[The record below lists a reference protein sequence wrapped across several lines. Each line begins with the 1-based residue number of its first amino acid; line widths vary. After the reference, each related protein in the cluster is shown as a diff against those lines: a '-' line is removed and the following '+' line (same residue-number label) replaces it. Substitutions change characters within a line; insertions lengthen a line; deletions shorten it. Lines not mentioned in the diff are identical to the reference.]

1 MNLHDVLN
9 EIMTNYIKE
18 STKES
23 TEKSTKNSFNGNS
36 LAENIRSSYLKCF
49 KENDSKSEKISEKN
63 GFFVKGSAGQGN
75 WAKIPWLGIFNKNMA
90 KGPRQGFY
98 LVYLFSEDMTK
109 VYLSLNQGYTYF
121 KKEYKKDALSYI
133 EIISKYFQKNLLQYY
148 ESRGLKLLTSI
159 KLQSQVSRN
168 TLGRGYQKGNILAIE
183 YEKESLPENEVLLTD
198 LSNMLDIYKKL
209 DSIIK
214 KGIKDDVVVKR
225 IVEKIL
231 KNKEDTVKKQEKYL
245 DNHLIQNN
253 EKLVDSVEGKIQKK
267 ELNLKK
273 VDINKLKI
281 SKVKRT
287 KKNVHQKSKRKKD
300 FITAEIIDSSI
311 GSLGEKIVF
320 EDERRRL
327 KKNKNKVIHVSE
339 NDDSRGYDIESVDDK
354 GNTIYIEVK
363 ATTGPWYTPFYISQN
378 EIDISKK
385 KGKQYILKRLYN
397 ININKSKVDFFEI
410 QGPLEDSK
418 KINLEVVNYIA
429 KLR

>member
-23 TEKSTKNSFNGNS
+23 TEESTKNSFNGNS

-49 KENDSKSEKISEKN
+49 KENDSISEKISEKN

-75 WAKIPWLGIFNKNMA
+75 WAKIPWLGIFDKNMA

-133 EIISKYFQKNLLQYY
+133 EIISKYFQKNLLQYC
-148 ESRGLKLLTSI
+148 ESKELKLLKSI
-159 KLQSQVSRN
+159 KLQSQESRN
-168 TLGRGYQKGNILAIE
+168 TLGRGYQKGNIFAIE
-183 YEKESLPENEVLLTD
+183 YKKGSLPENKVLLTD
-198 LSNMLDIYKKL
+198 LLNMLGIYKKL

-214 KGIKDDVVVKR
+214 KGIKDNVVVKR

-267 ELNLKK
+267 ELKLKK
-273 VDINKLKI
+273 VEINELKI

-300 FITAEIIDSSI
+300 FITEEIIDSSI
-311 GSLGEKIVF
+311 GSLGEKIVI

-363 ATTGPWYTPFYISQN
+363 ATTGPWYTPFYISRN
-378 EIDISKK
+378 ELDMSKK

-397 ININKSKVDFFEI
+397 INKPEVDFFEI
-410 QGPLEDSK
+410 QGPLDDSK
-418 KINLEVVNYIA
+418 KINFEVVNYIA

>member
-1 MNLHDVLN
+1 
-9 EIMTNYIKE
+9 
-18 STKES
+18 
-23 TEKSTKNSFNGNS
+23 
-36 LAENIRSSYLKCF
+36 
-49 KENDSKSEKISEKN
+49 
-63 GFFVKGSAGQGN
+63 
-75 WAKIPWLGIFNKNMA
+75 MA

-418 KINLEVVNYIA
+418 KINFEVVNYIA